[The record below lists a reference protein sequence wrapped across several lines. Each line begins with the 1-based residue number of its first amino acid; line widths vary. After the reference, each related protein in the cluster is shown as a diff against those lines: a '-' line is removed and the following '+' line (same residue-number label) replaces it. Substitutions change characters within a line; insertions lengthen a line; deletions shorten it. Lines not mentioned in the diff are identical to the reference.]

1 MYYLLLNWKA
11 INFLWKSFF
20 FLKRLNIAD
29 ILFCEDVVSL
39 TDIHVVNTR
48 KKNLFVNFT
57 DMNVLFEN
65 KAVPWNLGGGRH
77 SELKIAGLADVLT
90 LSNGWKMS
98 EHTPLQ
104 HFKCFLNWYI
114 HDVSK
119 QIRSFQKDLNNQIN
133 CFKLN
138 SYIFNY

>member
-11 INFLWKSFF
+11 INFLF
-20 FLKRLNIAD
+20 FLSLNISD

>member
-1 MYYLLLNWKA
+1 
-11 INFLWKSFF
+11 
-20 FLKRLNIAD
+20 
-29 ILFCEDVVSL
+29 
-39 TDIHVVNTR
+39 
-48 KKNLFVNFT
+48 
-57 DMNVLFEN
+57 MNVLFEN